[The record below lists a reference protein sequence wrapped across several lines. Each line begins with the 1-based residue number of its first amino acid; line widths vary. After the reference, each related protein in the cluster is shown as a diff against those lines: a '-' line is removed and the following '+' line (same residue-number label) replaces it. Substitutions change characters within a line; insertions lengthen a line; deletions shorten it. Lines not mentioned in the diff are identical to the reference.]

1 MGLCINIASFFY
13 IDKNIENIEYIE
25 CIAKIISIKE
35 EKEYTNKYIVK
46 VLDVNESYDIENIK
60 LIMYLAKDINFL
72 TGDIVYV
79 KGEFST
85 ADSKRN
91 YGGFDYNKYLKQSK
105 IFGIIQAEEC
115 IKISKQEDLY
125 SFLENIRYKFI
136 IKIESLYNNENA
148 GFLKNLLFGKTDG
161 LTDDIKYSFRDSSL
175 SHVLAIS
182 GMHVTYVVI
191 GIKFVLDK
199 IVKSKKFKNNL
210 LIFFIIFFSFITGNS
225 VSGIRA
231 CIMGVMSIFANNF
244 ERKNNFYFSLIYS
257 FLIIILFNPYNIYN
271 IGLWLSY
278 MGSLGIV
285 CFSSFFKK
293 YIYKKINFKKK
304 INIIFQKIREYI
316 IENFVVTFSAQ
327 ILIFPIMMYV
337 FNTISISF
345 FISNILVSFF
355 VGPLLI
361 LGYASVLLSF
371 INFPFIKLIVYVTE
385 TLIVIVVKISEIC
398 SKLPFSKIYV
408 ITPNIIM
415 VFVYYGIVFGLI
427 YFSFKKRFYFF
438 RLIISKSFLKKELRK
453 IIDKI
458 LFFKKYIFI
467 LFIIVSVILFQIKL
481 NSHSMFQIN
490 FVDVGQGDC
499 TYIKTFSGKNII
511 IDGGEGNTEK
521 YDYGENIVLPY
532 LLDREVKKIDYL
544 IISHAD
550 SDHIGGLFA
559 IIENIKIDKILI
571 GIQPQISEQYVELLE
586 ISKDKNIKLVELKA
600 GDRLNLEKEIY
611 LEVLWPKENDFI
623 ELNTLNN
630 NSLVFKISYK
640 KFSILFTGDIEEIAE
655 KEILKLYENNKSFL
669 NATILKVAHH
679 GSKTSTCLEFLK
691 SVNPKIVL
699 IGVGKNNNFG
709 HPSKSVI
716 NRLKDNNVQIYR
728 TDYNG
733 EINIIFS
740 KNRIT
745 VNTMYK

>member
-13 IDKNIENIEYIE
+13 IDKNVENIEYIE
-25 CIAKIISIKE
+25 CIAEIISIKE

-46 VLDVNESYDIENIK
+46 VLNVNSNYNIENIK
-60 LIMYLAKDINFL
+60 LIMYITKNFNFL
-72 TGDIVYV
+72 PGDIVYV

-105 IFGIIQAEEC
+105 IFGIIQVEEC
-115 IKISKQEDLY
+115 RKISEQEDLY
-125 SFLENIRYKFI
+125 VFLENIRCKFL
-136 IKIESLYNNENA
+136 IKIENLYNNENA
-148 GFLKNLLFGKTDG
+148 GFLKSLLFGKTEG
-161 LTDDIKYSFRDSSL
+161 LTEEIKDSFRDSSL

-182 GMHVTYVVI
+182 GMHVTYVVM
-191 GIKFVLDK
+191 GIKLVLNK
-199 IVKSKKFKNNL
+199 IVKSKKIKNNL

-231 CIMGVMSIFANNF
+231 CIMGVMVILANNF

-257 FLIIILFNPYNIYN
+257 FFIIILFNPYNIYN

-278 MGSLGIV
+278 MGTLGIV
-285 CFSSFFKK
+285 CFSYFFKR
-293 YIYKKINFKKK
+293 YIYKKFKFKKK
-304 INIIFQKIREYI
+304 TNIIIQKIREYI
-316 IENFVVTFSAQ
+316 TENFVVTFSAQ

-337 FNTISISF
+337 FNTISVSF

-361 LGYASVLLSF
+361 LGYVSVLLSF
-371 INFPFIKLIVYVTE
+371 INFPFLKLIVYVIKF
-385 TLIVIVVKISEIC
+385 LIFIVVKISEMC

-408 ITPNIIM
+408 TTPCIVTI
-415 VFVYYGIVFGLI
+415 FVYYVIVFSLI
-427 YFSFKKRFYFF
+427 YFSFKKRFYF
-438 RLIISKSFLKKELRK
+438 LKIIISKNFLKRELRK

-458 LFFKKYIFI
+458 LFLKEYIFV
-467 LFIIVSVILFQIKL
+467 LFIIVLLIVFQIKL
-481 NSHSMFQIN
+481 NAYSMFQIN
-490 FVDVGQGDC
+490 FIDVGQGDC

-521 YDYGENIVLPY
+521 YDYGENVVLPY
-532 LLDREVKKIDYL
+532 LLDRRVKKIDYL

-586 ISKDKNIKLVELKA
+586 ISKNKNIKIVEVKA
-600 GDRLNLEKEIY
+600 GDRLKLEKEIY
-611 LEVLWPKENDFI
+611 LDVLWPKENDFI

-640 KFSILFTGDIEEIAE
+640 KFSILFTGDIEELAE
-655 KEILKLYENNKSFL
+655 KEILKLFENNKKFL

-679 GSKTSTCLEFLK
+679 GSKTSTCLEFLNC
-691 SVNPKIVL
+691 VNPKIAL

-709 HPSKSVI
+709 HPSKSII
-716 NRLKDNNVQIYR
+716 NRLNNNNVQIYR
-728 TDYNG
+728 TDDNG
-733 EINIIFS
+733 EINIIFT

>member
-1 MGLCINIASFFY
+1 MGLCINIASFFF

-46 VLDVNESYDIENIK
+46 VLDVNENYDIENIK
-60 LIMYLAKDINFL
+60 LIMYLEKDINFL
-72 TGDIVYV
+72 PGDIVYV
-79 KGEFST
+79 KGEFSI

-148 GFLKNLLFGKTDG
+148 GFLKSLLFGKTDG

-285 CFSSFFKK
+285 CFSSFLKK
-293 YIYKKINFKKK
+293 YIYKKIKFKKK
-304 INIIFQKIREYI
+304 TNIIFQKIREYI

-438 RLIISKSFLKKELRK
+438 RIIISKSFFKKELKK

>member
-1 MGLCINIASFFY
+1 MGLCINIASFFF

-46 VLDVNESYDIENIK
+46 VLDVNENYDIENIK
-60 LIMYLAKDINFL
+60 LIMYLEKDINFL
-72 TGDIVYV
+72 PGDIVYV
-79 KGEFST
+79 KGEFSI

-148 GFLKNLLFGKTDG
+148 GFLKSLLFGKTDG

-285 CFSSFFKK
+285 CFSSFLKK
-293 YIYKKINFKKK
+293 YIYKKIKFKKK
-304 INIIFQKIREYI
+304 TNIIFQKIREYI

-438 RLIISKSFLKKELRK
+438 RIIISKSFFKKELKK

-733 EINIIFS
+733 EINIVFS

>member
-13 IDKNIENIEYIE
+13 INKNIENIEYIE
-25 CIAKIISIKE
+25 CIAKIVSIKE

-46 VLDVNESYDIENIK
+46 VLKVNENYDIENIK
-60 LIMYLAKDINFL
+60 LIIYLEKDINFL
-72 TGDIVYV
+72 PGDIVYV
-79 KGEFST
+79 KGEISI

-115 IKISKQEDLY
+115 RKISKQEDLY
-125 SFLENIRYKFI
+125 SFLEKIRYKFI
-136 IKIESLYNNENA
+136 IKIENLYNNENA
-148 GFLKNLLFGKTDG
+148 GFLKSLLFGKTDG
-161 LTDDIKYSFRDSSL
+161 LTNDIKDSFRDSSL

-191 GIKFVLDK
+191 GIKFVLNK
-199 IVKSKKFKNNL
+199 IVKSKKTKNNI
-210 LIFFIIFFSFITGNS
+210 LIVFIIFFSFVTGNS

-231 CIMGVMSIFANNF
+231 CIMGAMVILANNF

-285 CFSSFFKK
+285 CFSSFLKK
-293 YIYKKINFKKK
+293 YIYKKIKFKKK

-361 LGYASVLLSF
+361 LGYTSVLLSF
-371 INFPFIKLIVYVTE
+371 INFPFLKLIVYITE

-408 ITPNIIM
+408 ITPSIIM

-438 RLIISKSFLKKELRK
+438 RIIIYKSFLKKELRK

-458 LFFKKYIFI
+458 FLLKKHVIV

-481 NSHSMFQIN
+481 KSYSMFQIN

-521 YDYGENIVLPY
+521 YDYGENVLLPY
-532 LLDREVKKIDYL
+532 LLDRGVKKIDYL

-571 GIQPQISEQYVELLE
+571 GIQPQISEKYVELLE

-611 LEVLWPKENDFI
+611 LDVLWPKENNFI
-623 ELNTLNN
+623 EQNALNN
-630 NSLVFKISYK
+630 NSMVFKISYK
-640 KFSILFTGDIEEIAE
+640 KFSILFTGDIEEISE
-655 KEILKLYENNKSFL
+655 KEMLKSYENNKNFL

>member
-1 MGLCINIASFFY
+1 
-13 IDKNIENIEYIE
+13 
-25 CIAKIISIKE
+25 
-35 EKEYTNKYIVK
+35 
-46 VLDVNESYDIENIK
+46 
-60 LIMYLAKDINFL
+60 
-72 TGDIVYV
+72 
-79 KGEFST
+79 
-85 ADSKRN
+85 
-91 YGGFDYNKYLKQSK
+91 
-105 IFGIIQAEEC
+105 
-115 IKISKQEDLY
+115 
-125 SFLENIRYKFI
+125 
-136 IKIESLYNNENA
+136 
-148 GFLKNLLFGKTDG
+148 
-161 LTDDIKYSFRDSSL
+161 
-175 SHVLAIS
+175 
-182 GMHVTYVVI
+182 
-191 GIKFVLDK
+191 
-199 IVKSKKFKNNL
+199 
-210 LIFFIIFFSFITGNS
+210 
-225 VSGIRA
+225 
-231 CIMGVMSIFANNF
+231 
-244 ERKNNFYFSLIYS
+244 
-257 FLIIILFNPYNIYN
+257 
-271 IGLWLSY
+271 

-521 YDYGENIVLPY
+521 YDYGENVVLPY
-532 LLDREVKKIDYL
+532 LLDRGVKKIDYL

-550 SDHIGGLFA
+550 SDHIGGLFT

-586 ISKDKNIKLVELKA
+586 ISKDKNIKLVELKV